1 MPRVLLANAANED
14 IVNILEWSHE
24 KFCELARL
32 RYEAL
37 LTQAIVDIA
46 ESPNRVGSTA
56 RDELAVGARTYHL
69 WHSRNRVKKAIGVVS
84 NPRHFLLFRISAQG
98 DIEIGRVLHVSM
110 DLASNLPSG
119 HMAEFSGG
127 GGETPE

>member
-24 KFCELARL
+24 NFGEHARL

-46 ESPNRVGSTA
+46 ASPDRLGSVA
-56 RDELAVGARTYHL
+56 RDELTAGARTYHL
-69 WHSRNRVKKAIGVVS
+69 WHSRNRVEKTIGVVG

-98 DIEIGRVLHVSM
+98 DIEISRVLHDSM

-119 HMAEFSGG
+119 Y
-127 GGETPE
+127 